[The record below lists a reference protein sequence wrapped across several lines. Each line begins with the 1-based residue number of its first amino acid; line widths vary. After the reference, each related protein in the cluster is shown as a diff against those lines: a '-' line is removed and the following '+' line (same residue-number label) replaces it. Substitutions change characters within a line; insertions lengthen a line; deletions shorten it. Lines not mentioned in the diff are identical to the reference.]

1 VAATLSKII
10 DSIDET
16 TIQQRSWQSTARE
29 FNNARGNQQHV
40 NPPTIIDSIDE
51 TTIQQRSWQST
62 ARESTNDH

>member
-1 VAATLSKII
+1 VNQPTII

-16 TIQQRSWQSTARE
+16 TT
-29 FNNARGNQQHV
+29 NNARGNQQHV
-40 NPPTIIDSIDE
+40 HQPMIIDSIDE